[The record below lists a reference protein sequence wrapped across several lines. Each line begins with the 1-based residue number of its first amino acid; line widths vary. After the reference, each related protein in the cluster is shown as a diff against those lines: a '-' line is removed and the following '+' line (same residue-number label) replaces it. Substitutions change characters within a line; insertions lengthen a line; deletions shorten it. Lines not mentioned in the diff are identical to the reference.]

1 MAGWL
6 PTRSLRLQP
15 LHCSLRLQVRVAAVR
30 GRHAPLRSRRP
41 LTAASLVATADHCGM
56 CADGIW
62 RMGRVEGL
70 QPRELAQLDVQ
81 GRNR

>member
-1 MAGWL
+1 
-6 PTRSLRLQP
+6 
-15 LHCSLRLQVRVAAVR
+15 
-30 GRHAPLRSRRP
+30 
-41 LTAASLVATADHCGM
+41 M